1 MDIEEGAAA
10 DLRYGSVVWTND
22 TVICEKKLIREIDT
36 FKVIG
41 D

>member
-1 MDIEEGAAA
+1 MDIEEGAAVTI
-10 DLRYGSVVWTND
+10 YESVVRTND
-22 TVICEKKLIREIDT
+22 AVICKKKLIREIDT